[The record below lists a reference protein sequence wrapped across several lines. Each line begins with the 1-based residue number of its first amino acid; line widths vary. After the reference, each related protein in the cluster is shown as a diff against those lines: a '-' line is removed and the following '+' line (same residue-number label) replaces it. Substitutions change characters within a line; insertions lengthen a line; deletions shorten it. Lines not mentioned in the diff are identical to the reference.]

1 VNDPRSAVVPG
12 ATRLATAQT
21 GPRLMA
27 DPANISVEEA
37 GDGARV
43 HAFGGL
49 RDRQCEYID

>member
-1 VNDPRSAVVPG
+1 
-12 ATRLATAQT
+12 
-21 GPRLMA
+21 MA